1 MKSNENMPVA
11 FELERTME
19 DVNVKVTRVAEGL
32 GFGDGAISG
41 G

>member
-1 MKSNENMPVA
+1 
-11 FELERTME
+11 ME